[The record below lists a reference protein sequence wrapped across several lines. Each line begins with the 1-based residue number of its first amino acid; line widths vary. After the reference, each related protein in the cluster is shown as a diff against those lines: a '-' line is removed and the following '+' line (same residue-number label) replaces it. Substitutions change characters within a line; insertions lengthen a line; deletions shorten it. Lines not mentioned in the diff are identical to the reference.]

1 MTVSFFL
8 TLLAASFVAPTQG
21 TPEQPSGST
30 QSTPMNPRVK
40 LETTLGDMVVEL
52 DGEKAP
58 ISSLNFMRYV
68 NEKFYDGTIFHRV
81 ISRFMVQGGGYTPE
95 MELKQEGLHEGIH
108 NEWENGLTNA
118 KYTISYA
125 RQGGAPDSAT
135 AQFFIN
141 VVDNPRLS
149 QPQPDGAGYAVFGRV
164 VEGFET
170 VDKIRD
176 TEVVESDKYPGGGR
190 VVPTEPVMIKSA
202 RVVGSWEPSAIEAR
216 IKAME
221 EKGKAEMEE
230 RVRVYNEA
238 NEKGT
243 ASESGLKFLDLKV
256 GEGDSPAA
264 TDSVRVH
271 YTGWLTDGNKFDS
284 SRDRGQ
290 PISFSLNGV
299 IPGWTE
305 GVGSM
310 KVGGR
315 RILVIPAD
323 LGYGPRGRPPV
334 IPGGATLVFDVEL
347 LGINKQ

>member
-8 TLLAASFVAPTQG
+8 TLLAASFVGLAQG
-21 TPEQPSGST
+21 TAEQPSGSA

-40 LETTLGDMVVEL
+40 LETTLGDVVVEL

-81 ISRFMVQGGGYTPE
+81 DPRYVIQGGGYTPDL
-95 MELKQEGLHEGIH
+95 ELKQEGLHEGIP

-125 RQGGAPDSAT
+125 RLPGKPESAT
-135 AQFFIN
+135 SQIFIN
-141 VVDNPRLS
+141 LKDNPNLD
-149 QPQPDGAGYAVFGRV
+149 QPRDGAGYAVFGRV
-164 VEGFET
+164 VEGSEI
-170 VDKIRD
+170 VDKIRE
-176 TEVVESDKYPGGGR
+176 TEVSDSPKFPNFGH
-190 VVPTEPVMIKSA
+190 VVPVVPIVIKSA

-243 ASESGLKFLDLKV
+243 ASESGLKFLDLKA

-315 RILVIPAD
+315 RILVIPSD